1 MKSFGFTTLQ
11 TTLLGCV
18 DGVVESTSRPE
29 TRSYTSA
36 NIDLIR
42 IISAVVTIWTA
53 VTLVKRIPN
62 SRAYIGAVYF
72 IPNVLGGILILTLP
86 WSNKIGLLF
95 SIWITGVGTSG
106 FVLSLGWV
114 TAVTAGHTKRITV
127 NAIMLMAYCIG
138 ELSFFC
144 LCHPFVFLF
153 AIVRSFSKCF
163 FVLGNLA
170 GPQMWQDVSARS

>member
-1 MKSFGFTTLQ
+1 M
-11 TTLLGCV
+11 
-18 DGVVESTSRPE
+18 
-29 TRSYTSA
+29 
-36 NIDLIR
+36 
-42 IISAVVTIWTA
+42 TIWTA

-138 ELSFFC
+138 ELSFSAFVTPSCSC
-144 LCHPFVFLF
+144 LHSP
-153 AIVRSFSKCF
+153 IV
-163 FVLGNLA
+163 L
-170 GPQMWQDVSARS
+170 